1 MCFWL
6 SAALDDPS
14 ATLVTEVAWWT
25 VVLNLLGMREQSA
38 TPAMAACISIHACRV
53 PESPQALVKC
63 NSDTRLIKSEH
74 GGTLQAGKCFGTPGG
89 PPDAGPIKQAS
100 RGGSG
105 RFCTRLACK
114 RTKHC
119 MWPQGQGWRWPRPRE
134 TSRRR
139 SGRFCPGL
147 ARIPRA
153 HQHPLRNDGAGE
165 DARDSATDLARG
177 ERITLATS

>member
-6 SAALDDPS
+6 SAALDDPY
-14 ATLVTEVAWWT
+14 ATLVTTVAWWS

-53 PESPQALVKC
+53 PESPQAFVKC
-63 NSDTRLIKSEH
+63 DSDTRLIKSEH

-105 RFCTRLACK
+105 RFCTRLA
-114 RTKHC
+114 
-119 MWPQGQGWRWPRPRE
+119 
-134 TSRRR
+134 SRRSRTLHVASGPRLEMAKAPENFPTKVR
-139 SGRFCPGL
+139 SLLSGV
-147 ARIPRA
+147 
-153 HQHPLRNDGAGE
+153 GAN
-165 DARDSATDLARG
+165 SAGPSTPP
-177 ERITLATS
+177 SQ